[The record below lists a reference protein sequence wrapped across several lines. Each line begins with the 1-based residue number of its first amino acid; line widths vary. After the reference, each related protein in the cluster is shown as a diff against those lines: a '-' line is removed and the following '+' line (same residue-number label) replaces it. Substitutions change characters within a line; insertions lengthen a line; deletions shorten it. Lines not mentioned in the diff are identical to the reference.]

1 MSRGPAAGQRRR
13 SPEESRTDAYFGGL
27 PGLGTALALPR
38 RPCGFHRQGRRGAVT
53 RMLRTPRRERDL
65 TPREN
70 EVLKYVAEGW
80 TSKEIA
86 VRLQI
91 SPKTVEVFRQNLL
104 RKGGAKNSVQLV
116 LTARAR
122 GWLVPEALV
131 PEV

>member
-1 MSRGPAAGQRRR
+1 MMLK
-13 SPEESRTDAYFGGL
+13 GG
-27 PGLGTALALPR
+27 R
-38 RPCGFHRQGRRGAVT
+38 KE
-53 RMLRTPRRERDL
+53 REL

-70 EVLKYVAEGW
+70 EVLRLVADGW

-86 VRLQI
+86 TQLQI

-122 GWLVPEALV
+122 GWLDGSGLSLQV
-131 PEV
+131 

>member
-1 MSRGPAAGQRRR
+1 
-13 SPEESRTDAYFGGL
+13 
-27 PGLGTALALPR
+27 
-38 RPCGFHRQGRRGAVT
+38 
-53 RMLRTPRRERDL
+53 MLSTPRKEREL

-86 VRLQI
+86 ARLQI

-116 LTARAR
+116 LTARSR
-122 GWLVPEALV
+122 GWLTPEILLSGV
-131 PEV
+131 

>member
-1 MSRGPAAGQRRR
+1 
-13 SPEESRTDAYFGGL
+13 
-27 PGLGTALALPR
+27 
-38 RPCGFHRQGRRGAVT
+38 
-53 RMLRTPRRERDL
+53 LRKERDL

-70 EVLKYVAEGW
+70 EVLRLVAAGW

-86 VRLQI
+86 TQLQI

-122 GWLVPEALV
+122 GWLGNGELV
-131 PEV
+131 PQDA

>member
-1 MSRGPAAGQRRR
+1 MLNA
-13 SPEESRTDAYFGGL
+13 
-27 PGLGTALALPR
+27 
-38 RPCGFHRQGRRGAVT
+38 T
-53 RMLRTPRRERDL
+53 RKERDL

-70 EVLKYVAEGW
+70 EVLRLVAEGW

-86 VRLQI
+86 VHLSI

-122 GWLVPEALV
+122 GWLAAAGPLGQDA
-131 PEV
+131 

>member
-1 MSRGPAAGQRRR
+1 MLMSVMSRK
-13 SPEESRTDAYFGGL
+13 
-27 PGLGTALALPR
+27 
-38 RPCGFHRQGRRGAVT
+38 
-53 RMLRTPRRERDL
+53 ERDL

-70 EVLKYVAEGW
+70 EVLRLVAEGW

-86 VRLQI
+86 SHLGI

-122 GWLVPEALV
+122 GWLGSAEPVAQT
-131 PEV
+131 

>member
-1 MSRGPAAGQRRR
+1 
-13 SPEESRTDAYFGGL
+13 
-27 PGLGTALALPR
+27 
-38 RPCGFHRQGRRGAVT
+38 
-53 RMLRTPRRERDL
+53 MLRTVRKERDL

-70 EVLKYVAEGW
+70 EVLKFVASGW

-86 VRLQI
+86 TQLQI

-122 GWLVPEALV
+122 GWLNGEPLAQ
-131 PEV
+131 EV

>member
-1 MSRGPAAGQRRR
+1 
-13 SPEESRTDAYFGGL
+13 
-27 PGLGTALALPR
+27 
-38 RPCGFHRQGRRGAVT
+38 
-53 RMLRTPRRERDL
+53 MLRIPRTEREL

-86 VRLQI
+86 VQLQI

-122 GWLVPEALV
+122 GWLTPEALIPGV
-131 PEV
+131 

>member
-1 MSRGPAAGQRRR
+1 
-13 SPEESRTDAYFGGL
+13 
-27 PGLGTALALPR
+27 
-38 RPCGFHRQGRRGAVT
+38 
-53 RMLRTPRRERDL
+53 MLRAPRKERDL

-86 VRLQI
+86 AHLQI

-122 GWLVPEALV
+122 GWLTPELVVPDA
-131 PEV
+131 

>member
-1 MSRGPAAGQRRR
+1 VLN
-13 SPEESRTDAYFGGL
+13 T
-27 PGLGTALALPR
+27 
-38 RPCGFHRQGRRGAVT
+38 T
-53 RMLRTPRRERDL
+53 RKEREL

-70 EVLKYVAEGW
+70 EVLKLVAEGW

-86 VRLQI
+86 IHLSI

-122 GWLVPEALV
+122 GWLTPAAALAQDA
-131 PEV
+131 

>member
-1 MSRGPAAGQRRR
+1 
-13 SPEESRTDAYFGGL
+13 
-27 PGLGTALALPR
+27 
-38 RPCGFHRQGRRGAVT
+38 
-53 RMLRTPRRERDL
+53 MLRTTSRKERDL

-70 EVLKYVAEGW
+70 EVLRLVALGW

-86 VRLQI
+86 TQLQI

-122 GWLVPEALV
+122 GWLAAGETLAPQT
-131 PEV
+131 

>member
-1 MSRGPAAGQRRR
+1 
-13 SPEESRTDAYFGGL
+13 
-27 PGLGTALALPR
+27 
-38 RPCGFHRQGRRGAVT
+38 
-53 RMLRTPRRERDL
+53 MLRTKKERDL

-70 EVLKYVAEGW
+70 EVLKLVAAGW

-86 VRLQI
+86 VELRI

-122 GWLVPEALV
+122 GWLLGEPLV
-131 PEV
+131 QA